1 MLLRYF
7 FSAEAE
13 ASLYYITDLALS
25 QVFYFMYYGQ
35 FYLAHTVHITQT
47 FIALLRSLLIIGKI
61 CAKIKSQLTMEDVMI
76 KRLLIILFALIL
88 SISTLA
94 GCFDVSNTP
103 DDDDS
108 QLKGDDESN
117 EKPDPD
123 DPYAGVDYDGTKT
136 YKITLQPDENCTVIG
151 VNPLTVKS
159 GKDAVFFVVFNTN
172 YSFLSA
178 EGSQNISY
186 STGCI
191 TVKNCTADTTVE
203 VNSALTIDLCT
214 FGVENPAKELGT
226 VEISTAP
233 GSVLKNT
240 LISVTAKPAE
250 TQTFIG
256 WSKGGTV
263 IDGGEIVSYSKNYSF
278 TISEDTK
285 LYPNFLTEG
294 YTVIKYDLNGG
305 TTSDGSAGVILTQ
318 YKPVNHLA
326 PNLIADDGKII
337 RPGYTLLEFT
347 ENADGSGLAVNP
359 GGMTKLPDDSSVMT
373 FYAQWSEWTPEDDF
387 TYYID
392 TITKEVTIQS
402 YNKDA
407 SVVSIPMEIDGY
419 TVTSVASNAFVGK
432 SFETLVIPRT
442 VKTIA
447 SGGFQ
452 NCTKF
457 DTLYITDSFTSIYNN
472 AFVGCRAFS
481 NLRLNAS
488 LPPHHVGHAESI
500 SFRLEQILE
509 RDEDK
514 NMIMFVGG
522 SSCLHAIKAD
532 VIEKELDYKYQVLN
546 CGTNAGGTGVL
557 YMEGLS
563 HFMKEGD
570 IIVNVPE
577 YGNNQMGGTEIV
589 WRTFRATVA
598 CYNIFRYV
606 DFSKYT
612 NFFTAMTE
620 YNTDPTARYAGAQQT
635 YDTKNNSLTP
645 RYANLSGTRAPKVN
659 TYSPTK
665 VSAASLKATSV
676 TTINNLYAYLKDKGI
691 EYYFSCAPICHY
703 DTNGTPSTA
712 ANLEAYYN
720 ATLTQLNCTVIS
732 DPRNYLYSSTQYYDS
747 AYHLATEACYLHTDK
762 IIEDLRAVLD

>member
-1 MLLRYF
+1 MLRKL
-7 FSAEAE
+7 
-13 ASLYYITDLALS
+13 LT
-25 QVFYFMYYGQ
+25 VFM
-35 FYLAHTVHITQT
+35 I
-47 FIALLRSLLIIGKI
+47 LII
-61 CAKIKSQLTMEDVMI
+61 S
-76 KRLLIILFALIL
+76 L
-88 SISTLA
+88 SLLA
-94 GCFDVSNTP
+94 GCSSEPELP
-103 DDDDS
+103 DN
-108 QLKGDDESN
+108 GDQDQNQSDN
-117 EKPDPD
+117 GQNDKKPDPD
-123 DPYAGVDYDGTKT
+123 DTYGGVDYDGSKT
-136 YKITLQPDENCTVIG
+136 VKITLEPDENCAVVG
-151 VNPLTVKS
+151 MNPVTVKA
-159 GKDAVFFVVFNTN
+159 GGNAVFFLVFNDK
-172 YSFLSA
+172 YSYLSA
-178 EGSQNISY
+178 EGANDVVY
-186 STGCI
+186 TPGCI
-191 TVKNCTADTTVE
+191 KIQNCTEDMTVKVK
-203 VNSALTIDLCT
+203 SALTVSLCS
-214 FGVENPAKELGT
+214 FSVENPSKELGA
-226 VEISTAP
+226 VETSVAP

-240 LISVTAKPAE
+240 LVSITAKPAE
-250 TQTFIG
+250 NQTFIG
-256 WSKGGTV
+256 WSKGDTV
-263 IDGGEIVSYSKNYSF
+263 INGGEIVSYSKNYSF
-278 TISEDTK
+278 MINEDMK

-305 TTSDGSAGVILTQ
+305 TTEDGSANVILSQ

-347 ENADGSGLAVNP
+347 ENKDGSGLAVNP
-359 GGMTKLPDDSSVMT
+359 GGMTKLPDNSSVMT
-373 FYAQWSEWTPEDDF
+373 FYAQWSKWTPKEDF

-392 TITKEVTIQS
+392 TITKEVTIKS

-407 SVVSIPMEIDGY
+407 SVVSIPMEIEGY
-419 TVTSVASNAFVGK
+419 PVTAISSNAFVGK
-432 SFETLVIPRT
+432 NFETLVIPRT
-442 VKTIA
+442 VMSVA

-457 DTLYITDSFTSIYNN
+457 DTLYITDAFTSIKND
-472 AFVGCRAFS
+472 AFLNCKAFS

-509 RDEDK
+509 RDDDK

-522 SSCLHAIKAD
+522 SSCLHGIKAD
-532 VIEKELDYKYQVLN
+532 VIEKELNYKYQVLN

-635 YDTKNNSLTP
+635 YDAKNNSLTP
-645 RYANLSGTRAPKVN
+645 RYCNLVGTKTAKLN
-659 TYSPTK
+659 KYSPTK
-665 VSAASLKATSV
+665 VSEASLKASAV
-676 TTINNLYAYLKDKGI
+676 TTINNLYAHLKSKGI

-703 DTNGTPSTA
+703 DTNGTPSTE
-712 ANLEAYYN
+712 ANLAAYYN
-720 ATLTQLNCTVIS
+720 ATLNKLDCTVIS
-732 DPRNYLYSSTQYYDS
+732 DPRNYLYSSLRYYDS
-747 AYHLATEACYLHTDK
+747 AYHLATEACYEHTDK
-762 IIEDLRAVLD
+762 IIADLKAVLK